1 MKIRSAMPFIISKKF
16 SHLALF
22 PNLSLSLSISHSNAR
37 CAKIRILFGCS
48 NRVLQMGG
56 IRLTEAVV
64 LLTVVHLQGAAS
76 LDETM
81 QDHLV
86 LGMEALF
93 RLR

>member
-1 MKIRSAMPFIISKKF
+1 
-16 SHLALF
+16 
-22 PNLSLSLSISHSNAR
+22 
-37 CAKIRILFGCS
+37 
-48 NRVLQMGG
+48 MGG

-64 LLTVVHLQGAAS
+64 LLAVVHLQGAAS

-86 LGMEALF
+86 LGMEALL

>member
-1 MKIRSAMPFIISKKF
+1 MKIRSAMPFIISKV
-16 SHLALF
+16 LPLGAF
-22 PNLSLSLSISHSNAR
+22 PPISLSLSISHSNAR

-64 LLTVVHLQGAAS
+64 LLAVVHLQGAAS

-81 QDHLV
+81 QDHLI
-86 LGMEALF
+86 LGMEALLG
-93 RLR
+93 LR